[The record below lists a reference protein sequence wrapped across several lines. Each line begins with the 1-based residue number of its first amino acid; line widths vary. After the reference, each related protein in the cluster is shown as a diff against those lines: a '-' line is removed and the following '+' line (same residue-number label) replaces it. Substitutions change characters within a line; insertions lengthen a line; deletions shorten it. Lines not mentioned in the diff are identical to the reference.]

1 MHLIGPDPAKPRRQ
15 PVQVVLEKMEDSWA
29 LPHEDKGLVAFFAA
43 SCAATYFSDLL
54 EAGSLCAHNSFSLT
68 PPTPYI
74 FDLDGLVPFSFLLLR
89 QLDRCL

>member
-43 SCAATYFSDLL
+43 SCAATYLVIYWKRIRF
-54 EAGSLCAHNSFSLT
+54 AHTILS
-68 PPTPYI
+68 P
-74 FDLDGLVPFSFLLLR
+74 
-89 QLDRCL
+89 